1 MLWLAGLMGM
11 MVLGSVAVVSTPD
24 LMARDAEDDEQ
35 ADAAPDS
42 SVAEGA
48 TLPDPGLSP
57 EAVANVAADFPASGL
72 IAETGPEGGMLFGT
86 GATDLLG
93 GGAGDDEL
101 WGDAGDDELVG
112 DAGTDTVHGGADNDT
127 LHGEAGG
134 DLIYG
139 NVGDDDLYGH
149 DGADTLDGGDGQDT
163 LYGGLGDDALSG
175 GSGDDGLMGRE
186 GADTLR
192 GGAGTDTM
200 FGGWDDD
207 TVIGILRNAETGLDA
222 DESDYLNGGDGDDT
236 LVIGQGDIATG
247 GNGADSFVLGDWF
260 APEAEAARLM
270 DFDAAE
276 DQLLVVFD
284 DSDTDEGPELEL
296 RSDPDDPEV
305 TQILVGGTVMAVLPT
320 LDMPS
325 PDQIVLIGASAMA
338 GLTAG

>member
-1 MLWLAGLMGM
+1 
-11 MVLGSVAVVSTPD
+11 
-24 LMARDAEDDEQ
+24 
-35 ADAAPDS
+35 
-42 SVAEGA
+42 
-48 TLPDPGLSP
+48 
-57 EAVANVAADFPASGL
+57 
-72 IAETGPEGGMLFGT
+72 
-86 GATDLLG
+86 
-93 GGAGDDEL
+93 
-101 WGDAGDDELVG
+101 
-112 DAGTDTVHGGADNDT
+112 
-127 LHGEAGG
+127 
-134 DLIYG
+134 
-139 NVGDDDLYGH
+139 
-149 DGADTLDGGDGQDT
+149 
-163 LYGGLGDDALSG
+163 
-175 GSGDDGLMGRE
+175 MGRE